1 MLYSLHVKNLA
12 LINEQEV
19 EFKNGLNIMSGE
31 TGAGKSVIIGSVNLA
46 LGAKADSGMI
56 RTGAEYALIELS
68 FGITDE
74 TQQKSLKE
82 LDIPVDEDG
91 TLILQRKIMEGRSVC
106 KANGETVSA
115 RQLRE
120 LSNILINIHGQND
133 NQELLHKKKHLE
145 ILDDFSGEELSKL
158 KDECADAYKE
168 WKDILKSLEETNL
181 DERERERQKDLAS
194 FEFNE
199 INEADP
205 QIGEDENLENKYKRM
220 VNSRKIAEAA
230 GIAAEATGAGESN
243 ESAADAI
250 GRAVR
255 ELSLVSSYDEKADEL
270 LSQLSDIDNLLSDFR
285 HAISSYISELEF
297 DAEDF
302 AQTED
307 RLNVINHLKDKYG
320 GSIEA
325 VLKYRDEKE
334 EELSKLEDLGAY
346 REKLISDEKKY
357 HEKVLLLCTKISD
370 LRKKN
375 ADILSEL
382 LRKAL
387 VDLNFID
394 VRFEIEVRP
403 DEEKISAIGFDDVE
417 FMIST
422 NPGEKI
428 RPLDQVASGGELSRI
443 MLAIKTVVAD
453 KDEIDTLIFDE
464 IDAGI
469 SGQTAWKVSEKL
481 GLLAKEH
488 QIICITHL
496 PQIAAMADN
505 HYEIAK
511 GTHKED
517 GQERTVTR
525 IRMLGE
531 DERVS
536 ELARM
541 LGGAQITDSTL
552 ENAREMMR
560 QADDVKNNI
569 R

>member
-19 EFKNGLNIMSGE
+19 EFKDGLNIMSGE

-46 LGAKADSGMI
+46 LGEKANSGMI

-68 FGITDE
+68 FGITDKA
-74 TQQKSLKE
+74 QLKSLEE

-120 LSNILINIHGQND
+120 LANILINIHGQND

-145 ILDDFSGEELSKL
+145 ILDDFSGEELSKE
-158 KDECADAYKE
+158 KEICHEAYKN
-168 WKDILKSLEETNL
+168 WKDVLKSLEETNL
-181 DERERERQKDLAS
+181 DERERERQKDLSS
-194 FEFNE
+194 FEYNE
-199 INEADP
+199 INEADL
-205 QIGEDENLENKYKRM
+205 QIGEDNELETKYRRM

-230 GIAAEATGAGESN
+230 GIAAEVTGAGDSDDN
-243 ESAADAI
+243 AADAI

-255 ELSLVSSYDEKADEL
+255 ELSSVSSYDDKAREL
-270 LSQLSDIDNLLSDFR
+270 LDQLSDIDSLLTDFR
-285 HAISSYISELEF
+285 HSISSYIDELEF
-297 DAEDF
+297 DPEDF
-302 AQTED
+302 QITED
-307 RLNVINHLKDKYG
+307 RLNIINHLKDKYG

-334 EELSKLEDLGAY
+334 EELKKLEDLGAY
-346 REKLISDEKKY
+346 REKLIADEKRL
-357 HEKVLLLCTKISD
+357 HNEILTICQNISD
-370 LRKKN
+370 IRKKN
-375 ADILSEL
+375 AKILASQL
-382 LRKAL
+382 KSAL
-387 VDLNFID
+387 EDLNFID
-394 VRFEIEVRP
+394 VRFEIEVRA
-403 DEEKISAIGFDDVE
+403 DEEKVSAQGYDDVE

-422 NPGEKI
+422 NPGEAI

-453 KDEIDTLIFDE
+453 RDEIDTLIFDE

-481 GLLAKEH
+481 GLLARGH

-511 GTHKED
+511 GTQTED

-525 IRMLGE
+525 IHRLSE
-531 DERVS
+531 DDRIS

-541 LGGAQITDSTL
+541 LGGAQITESTL
-552 ENAREMMR
+552 DNAREMVR
-560 QADDVKNNI
+560 QANEVKNSL
-569 R
+569 

>member
-1 MLYSLHVKNLA
+1 MLYNLHVKNLA
-12 LINEQEV
+12 LINEQEI
-19 EFKNGLNIMSGE
+19 EFENGLNIMSGE

-56 RTGAEYALIELS
+56 RTGAEYALIELT
-68 FGITDE
+68 FGIKNE
-74 TQQKSLKE
+74 AQLKSLKE
-82 LDIPVDEDG
+82 LDIPVEEDG

-115 RQLRE
+115 RQLRD

-133 NQELLHKKKHLE
+133 HQELLHKKKHLE
-145 ILDDFSGEELSKL
+145 ILDDFSGEGLSKL
-158 KDECADAYKE
+158 KEKCSEAYSS
-168 WKDILKSLEETNL
+168 WKDVLKKLDETNL

-194 FEFNE
+194 FEFEE
-199 INEADP
+199 ITEADP
-205 QIGEDENLENKYKRM
+205 RVGEDEELETRYRRM
-220 VNSRKIAEAA
+220 ANSRKIAEAA
-230 GIAAEATGAGESN
+230 GIAAEVTGAGDAGEN
-243 ESAADAI
+243 AADAI

-255 ELSLVSSYDEKADEL
+255 ELSSVSGYDDKAKEL
-270 LSQLSDIDNLLSDFR
+270 FEQLSDIDNLLSDFR
-285 HAISSYISELEF
+285 HAISAYIDELEF
-297 DAEDF
+297 DPEDF
-302 AQTED
+302 ANTEE
-307 RLNVINHLKDKYG
+307 RLNKINHLKDKYG

-334 EELSKLEDLGAY
+334 EELKKLEDLSAY
-346 REKLISDEKKY
+346 RQELLSDEKRL
-357 HEKVLLLCTKISD
+357 HEEVLKACERISD

-375 ADILSEL
+375 AKILSDL

-394 VRFEIEVRP
+394 VRFEIDVNSS
-403 DEEKISAIGFDDVE
+403 EEKVSATGFDDVE

-443 MLAIKTVVAD
+443 MLAIKTVVAE
-453 KDEIDTLIFDE
+453 KDDIDTLIFDE

-481 GLLAKEH
+481 GLLARGH

-496 PQIAAMADN
+496 PQIASMADT

-511 GTHKED
+511 GTHDED
-517 GQERTVTR
+517 GSERTVTE
-525 IRMLGE
+525 IRKLSD
-531 DERVS
+531 DERAS

-541 LGGAQITDSTL
+541 LGGAQITDSTM

-560 QADDVKNNI
+560 QANDVKEKI
-569 R
+569 A